1 MENFKLIV
9 PWIPKNVQNKYIRQV
24 FKNLQLGHL
33 GEISIKNYRNKK
45 TCIVNIINLSQ
56 NGYDNLFLK
65 LRDPNNKVEIDT
77 LYGKWVVKQFTAR
90 FKETIVVTNE
100 EGFVN
105 NEEGFVTNEE
115 GFVNNEEGFVNNEE
129 GFVNNE
135 ETDNYYGVSEN
146 SYYDALQFYPL
157 YFDNGGIW

>member
-1 MENFKLIV
+1 MENFKIIV
-9 PWIPKNVQNKYIRQV
+9 LCIPKYTQNKYIRQV

-33 GEISIKNYRNKK
+33 GEISIKKYRNKK

-77 LYGKWVVKQFTAR
+77 LYGKWIVKQFIAR

-100 EGFVN
+100 EA
-105 NEEGFVTNEE
+105 
-115 GFVNNEEGFVNNEE
+115 
-129 GFVNNE
+129 
-135 ETDNYYGVSEN
+135 DNYYGVTEPIK
-146 SYYDALQFYPL
+146 YEATQFYPL

>member
-1 MENFKLIV
+1 MENFKIIV
-9 PWIPKNVQNKYIRQV
+9 LCIPNYTQNKYIRQV

-33 GEISIKNYRNKK
+33 GEISIKKYRNKK

-77 LYGKWVVKQFTAR
+77 LYGKWIVKQFIAR

-100 EGFVN
+100 E
-105 NEEGFVTNEE
+105 
-115 GFVNNEEGFVNNEE
+115 
-129 GFVNNE
+129 
-135 ETDNYYGVSEN
+135 TDNYYGVTDPIKYEAS
-146 SYYDALQFYPL
+146 QFYPL